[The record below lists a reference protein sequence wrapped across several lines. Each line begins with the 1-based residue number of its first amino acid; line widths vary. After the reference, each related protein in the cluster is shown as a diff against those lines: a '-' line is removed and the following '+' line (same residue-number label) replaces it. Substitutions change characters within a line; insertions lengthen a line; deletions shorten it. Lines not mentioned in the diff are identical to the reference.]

1 MQENGWDITTVS
13 FSPVVVR
20 WKAYTYSSAKRRLG
34 TVKLLEVLSVQVD
47 TLSRRPGRKRLRAGL
62 SKKQR
67 PTGKPLDRLT

>member
-13 FSPVVVR
+13 FSPAVVR

-47 TLSRRPGRKRLRAGL
+47 TLSSDQAA
-62 SKKQR
+62 SV
-67 PTGKPLDRLT
+67 